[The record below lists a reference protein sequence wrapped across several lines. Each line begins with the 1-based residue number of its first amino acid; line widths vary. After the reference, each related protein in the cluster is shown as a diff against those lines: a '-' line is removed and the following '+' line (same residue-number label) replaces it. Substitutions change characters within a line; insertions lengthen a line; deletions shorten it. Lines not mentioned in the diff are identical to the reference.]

1 MLLYSSSSYISR
13 EFFSD
18 EFSFSTFFIQIK
30 EITLYHLFEIHKLYL
45 NIVKR
50 RQKGISLS
58 TRIARSYMLTGL
70 FELDKCKA
78 EGGSFPKRQTFKFD
92 ESSERAIHSDHDD
105 AEEK

>member
-1 MLLYSSSSYISR
+1 
-13 EFFSD
+13 
-18 EFSFSTFFIQIK
+18 
-30 EITLYHLFEIHKLYL
+30 
-45 NIVKR
+45 
-50 RQKGISLS
+50 
-58 TRIARSYMLTGL
+58 MLTGL